1 MKRLSRRSSR
11 YNTST
16 LAELNVTPL
25 LDLAFVLLII
35 FMITA
40 PLLAERADLILPTT
54 RARRDAVDP
63 SRVVTVAIDRQS
75 QLELNGQPVDASAL
89 SAELARLNS
98 EQPGASVVLAA
109 DHQLT
114 VRQVSAVM
122 DLLKN
127 AGITDVGFLMRPASN
142 SEMEEP

>member
-1 MKRLSRRSSR
+1 VKRLSRRSSYYAATR
-11 YNTST
+11 
-16 LAELNVTPL
+16 AELNVTPL

-63 SRVVTVAIDRQS
+63 ATVVTVAIDRQGR
-75 QLELNGQPVDASAL
+75 LELNGKPVDASSLGVAL
-89 SAELARLNS
+89 QRLVS
-98 EQPGASVVLAA
+98 DSPGASVVLAA
-109 DHQLT
+109 DRELT

-122 DLLKN
+122 DVLKN
-127 AGITDVGFLMRPASN
+127 SGITDVGFLMRPAS
-142 SEMEEP
+142 E

>member
-1 MKRLSRRSSR
+1 MKRFSRRSYYSA
-11 YNTST
+11 ST

-63 SRVVTVAIDRQS
+63 SRVVTVVIDRQS
-75 QLELNGQPVDASAL
+75 QLELNGQPVDAATL

-98 EQPGASVVLAA
+98 EQPGASVVLGA
-109 DHQLT
+109 DRELT

-122 DLLKN
+122 DLLTN
-127 AGITDVGFLMRPASN
+127 AGITDVGFLMRPTSS
-142 SEMEEP
+142 SESEAP